1 MTSLTAAAACATL
14 LSLTTQNT
22 SASLL
27 QYGNVAYQNDFSSL
41 TDAGWTHLSVFAT
54 STGQTWSAATGAYQ
68 MTAPPN
74 GYNPGTGKYG
84 FVGSA
89 VTGLTVDNGYVQSDV
104 VSWQGLGLNGAWG
117 VASRLKGLSTPLG
130 LTGYAFVFEPYGN
143 GGAGDI
149 RLERLGPPSIF
160 NSLGALNVTLTPG
173 TQYTLTLETTDTT
186 IVGSLWNVGQV
197 GTSLV
202 GQVTATDATYASGG
216 VGMFAVCQAPMPTVD
231 TTFGNYLVMIPEPG
245 SGLLLLLGLAGFV
258 AGRRVFPKRS

>member
-1 MTSLTAAAACATL
+1 
-14 LSLTTQNT
+14 
-22 SASLL
+22 
-27 QYGNVAYQNDFSSL
+27 
-41 TDAGWTHLSVFAT
+41 
-54 STGQTWSAATGAYQ
+54 
-68 MTAPPN
+68 
-74 GYNPGTGKYG
+74 
-84 FVGSA
+84 
-89 VTGLTVDNGYVQSDV
+89 
-104 VSWQGLGLNGAWG
+104 
-117 VASRLKGLSTPLG
+117 
-130 LTGYAFVFEPYGN
+130 
-143 GGAGDI
+143 
-149 RLERLGPPSIF
+149 
-160 NSLGALNVTLTPG
+160 LNVTLTPG